1 MNLTNME
8 SKEERVL
15 ELFYNSSKQWHF
27 EELMKK
33 AKISRPQLAHWLKK
47 FEKEGILKRSEQKGK
62 MPYYVQDFNNA
73 HFQQKKILFARK
85 KMTESGL
92 LSHLASLTEAKAVIV
107 FGSFTRPDWYE
118 GSDIDVFIYG
128 NGEAFEQG
136 KYELKLK
143 REIQVHTAGSKED
156 LKRMDKLL
164 PYILAGNFVKGSIGE
179 LGIEVHV

>member
-1 MNLTNME
+1 ME

-15 ELFYNSSKQWHF
+15 ELFYNSPKYWHF
-27 EELMKK
+27 EELLEK
-33 AKISRPQLAHWLKK
+33 AGISRPQLAHWLKK
-47 FEKEGILKRSEQKGK
+47 FEKEGILKRIKQKGK

-128 NGEAFEQG
+128 NGGEFKQG
-136 KYELKLK
+136 TYELKLK
-143 REIQVHTAGSKED
+143 REIQVHEARSKED
-156 LKRMDKLL
+156 LKRMGKLL
-164 PYILAGNFVKGSIGE
+164 PYILSGNFIKGSIE
-179 LGIEVHV
+179 DLGIEVHA

>member
-1 MNLTNME
+1 ME
-8 SKEERVL
+8 SKEEHVL
-15 ELFYNSSKQWHF
+15 GLFYNSSKHWHF
-27 EELMKK
+27 EEILRK
-33 AKISRPQLAHWLKK
+33 AKISRPQLARWLKK
-47 FEKEGILKRSEQKGK
+47 FEKEGLIKRIKPKGK
-62 MPYYVQDFNNA
+62 MPHYVQDFDSV
-73 HFQQKKILFARK
+73 HFQQRKMLFARK
-85 KMTESGL
+85 QLTESGL
-92 LSHLASLTEAKAVIV
+92 LSHLASLPKAKAVIV